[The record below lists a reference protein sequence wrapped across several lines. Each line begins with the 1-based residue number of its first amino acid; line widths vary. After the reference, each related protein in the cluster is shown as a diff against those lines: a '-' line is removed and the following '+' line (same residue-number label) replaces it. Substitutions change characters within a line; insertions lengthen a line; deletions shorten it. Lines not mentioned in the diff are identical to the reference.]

1 MTTFLLN
8 CLLILPYLIISGYFF
23 FKVRDSY
30 FYKSRSSVQL
40 LYVFL
45 LLTTVI
51 FELLIWKGFF
61 EEYNFLNISLVKEV
75 NDSYYFQQHTIFGL
89 LSEAPA
95 GSGKLTSFVAFLS
108 AIAAIAGWIFT
119 SRLQI
124 INATKTHAMQVL
136 MNSRTSTA
144 YVAKVDDAMKLR
156 AKVKED
162 NGWTEKDRIYVSKER
177 YLKLQP
183 EERSAVHYLLNFLE
197 FIAVGI
203 RHNNLDEEMLKGSF
217 KTILTNNYLLFHP
230 IILHIREQTPSNY
243 TELEVLFLRWDQ
255 GEHQTCLKCEEWYK
269 TKELDK
275 NSKRC
280 KTCLES

>member
-95 GSGKLTSFVAFLS
+95 GS
-108 AIAAIAGWIFT
+108 
-119 SRLQI
+119 
-124 INATKTHAMQVL
+124 
-136 MNSRTSTA
+136 
-144 YVAKVDDAMKLR
+144 
-156 AKVKED
+156 
-162 NGWTEKDRIYVSKER
+162 
-177 YLKLQP
+177 
-183 EERSAVHYLLNFLE
+183 
-197 FIAVGI
+197 
-203 RHNNLDEEMLKGSF
+203 
-217 KTILTNNYLLFHP
+217 
-230 IILHIREQTPSNY
+230 
-243 TELEVLFLRWDQ
+243 
-255 GEHQTCLKCEEWYK
+255 
-269 TKELDK
+269 
-275 NSKRC
+275 
-280 KTCLES
+280 